1 SVWWLIKTILT
12 LSYFV
17 RRKRTIQKKKLRAM
31 YFLNSPIEPLT
42 SIIAMTT
49 AFDSYLISSSQVLNR
64 RSSFLIGPSAALPLS
79 GVWWRM
85 FSRIVRR
92 LSRLDRTPVRRISV
106 NLVVFD

>member
-1 SVWWLIKTILT
+1 MKTILT

-17 RRKRTIQKKKLRAM
+17 RRNRTIQKKKLRAM
-31 YFLNSPIEPLT
+31 YFLNSPIDPLT

-64 RSSFLIGPSAALPLS
+64 RSSFLIGPSLAWPLS
-79 GVWWRM
+79 RAWRRM

-92 LSRLDRTPVRRISV
+92 LSRFERSEEHTSELQSHHD
-106 NLVVFD
+106 L